1 MSLSGEAV
9 LYAASPSDKL
19 AQESARRERRRRR
32 VYKELF
38 ETEKTYLHHLQLVNK
53 FFDFPL
59 KFAYIVP
66 EDVHCKLFSN
76 LEQIRDVNLT
86 LLEQMEQTTVGQA
99 FTYLGPFLK
108 LYSTYARNHQ
118 CALTTLQEWQ
128 NKSAEFARF
137 VSRQED
143 RPEVKGLK
151 LNALLITP
159 IQRIPRYKMLLEE
172 LLNHTPVEH
181 HDYHK
186 LKEATEKIGEIAS
199 HINEHVR
206 QNENFIKM
214 LAIQRMFDSSAPK
227 LLTPGRLF
235 LKEGLLKK
243 VSRKGGK
250 SHDRMFFLF
259 SDILLYGKPK
269 FLDGGG
275 KSYTCS
281 CVLPLRHCKVDQVF
295 VTAVSNSDTG
305 GVFRLT
311 CKEESLVLY
320 SEDKANAR
328 HWSEEIDRAI
338 RKICDD
344 RQTLRKPSSNKIP
357 LRGRSLRKHRQEQ
370 KRADVKIPEKTPL
383 RPLSVI
389 SNNSGAAND
398 LDNSG
403 DVRDRLEP
411 VRQHFK
417 MARETGLSQS
427 ETALD
432 SPPILRKRKQDHFTH
447 NVDQGVSLSDSSE
460 GHSDSD
466 SCQDSLRSGNS
477 QDSEDTSCRVRAGGP
492 VRGNGRRQSLRDYS
506 FSLRGS
512 RCRVDENYFRKPV
525 RRDRQPADTN
535 IPCNSSG
542 SPTVTR
548 PRLKSVPENPDSSR
562 SNTTRSLDAPST
574 SSSVWFPPNSIAHK
588 YRPPRRTLNQ
598 KLRACLGRPLKRFQK
613 SKTDGSSPCRP
624 AGKRTHQ

>member
-9 LYAASPSDKL
+9 LYAASPSDKF
-19 AQESARRERRRRR
+19 AQESARRERRRRK

-38 ETEKTYLHHLQLVNK
+38 ETEKTYLQHLELVNK

-66 EDVHCKLFSN
+66 DDVHAKLFSN
-76 LEQIRDVNLT
+76 LEQIREVNLT

-108 LYSTYARNHQ
+108 LYAMYARNHQ

-128 NKSAEFARF
+128 SKSADFARF
-137 VSRQED
+137 VSRQEE

-159 IQRIPRYKMLLEE
+159 IQRIPRYKLLLEE
-172 LLNHTPVEH
+172 LLNHTPAEH
-181 HDYHK
+181 HDYQK
-186 LKEATEKIGEIAS
+186 LKEATEKIAEIAS

-227 LLTPGRLF
+227 LLAPGRLF
-235 LKEGLLKK
+235 LKEGPLKK

-295 VTAVSNSDTG
+295 GASVCQSDTG

-311 CKEESLVLY
+311 CKEESLILY

-328 HWSEEIDRAI
+328 RWSEDIDRAI

-370 KRADVKIPEKTPL
+370 KRADIKIAEKTPL
-383 RPLSVI
+383 RPLSTV
-389 SNNSGAAND
+389 SNNSNEGD
-398 LDNSG
+398 ELDDS
-403 DVRDRLEP
+403 DIRARLEP

-417 MARETGLSQS
+417 MARDAGLSQPDVS
-427 ETALD
+427 QVD
-432 SPPILRKRKQDHFTH
+432 SPPQ
-447 NVDQGVSLSDSSE
+447 VV
-460 GHSDSD
+460 
-466 SCQDSLRSGNS
+466 
-477 QDSEDTSCRVRAGGP
+477 
-492 VRGNGRRQSLRDYS
+492 
-506 FSLRGS
+506 
-512 RCRVDENYFRKPV
+512 
-525 RRDRQPADTN
+525 RDRQPTGAHPTN
-535 IPCNSSG
+535 ISSNSCG
-542 SPTVTR
+542 SSEVTR
-548 PRLKSVPENPDSSR
+548 ARLKSPTPVSPDYGQ
-562 SNTTRSLDAPST
+562 ST
-574 SSSVWFPPNSIAHK
+574 SSSVWFPPNSVAHK
-588 YRPPRRTLNQ
+588 YQAPRRTFNE
-598 KLRACLGRPLKRFQK
+598 KLRACLGRPLRRVV
-613 SKTDGSSPCRP
+613 DPCSDV
-624 AGKRTHQ
+624 GML